1 MYWKNTLS
9 PFVYNPDIKSV
20 TIGDGITDLGWRIF
34 EGCTNLTKVS
44 IPNSVTDIAGAFSGC
59 TSLAN
64 ITIPESVTNIYWTF
78 NGCTSLTHITIPE
91 GVTEI
96 GGAFSGCTGLTNIT
110 LPKKL
115 TTIGANA
122 FQGCTNLTKITIPN
136 SVTSIEAD
144 AFANCT
150 GLTSITLPE
159 SVTSITGA
167 FYGCTN
173 LTSVTLPKNL
183 TKIGDRSFQEC
194 SSLKCIDIP
203 NSVTTIGD
211 RAFAGCASLTSINIP
226 ESVTTIAGAFADCA
240 SLMSITIPES
250 VTNIAGAF
258 AGCTSLANVTL
269 PKKLAEI
276 GQNAFSGCTSL
287 TGITIPDSVKA
298 IGYDAFARCTN
309 LTDITLPK
317 GLTTIGDDAFYDAL
331 CSLDTISIPE
341 NVTAIGYNAFYG
353 KGFAEVVMN
362 PAIPPKIASNTF
374 SFRNPGYIKTPL
386 ASISAYKQAEI
397 WKDMPQSKGISF
409 YAGKVVKD
417 GITYYIDDHGAFV
430 HSVDSSL
437 TEIVFEENVEF
448 EGTKQPIY
456 KIENVVL
463 TDRCNA
469 TLITL
474 PSTVKEISHGAFF
487 MVNYPII
494 IVRATTPPALRGPI
508 PMTTAI
514 VPKESVKAYRDSDG
528 WRDMTIIGDGK
539 NHIEVTTSKT
549 VDLTEAIMTQ
559 ARLTPASVT
568 SIKVH
573 GPLTENDIVNTL
585 NTNMRSC
592 YSIDL
597 SDAEIDTLP
606 NNAFSGKS
614 ELIYIA
620 LPTSLKVIGDNAFND
635 CTAMLSTIKL
645 PEGIEKIGNYA
656 FSNCVN
662 AKLSPELP
670 ATLNT
675 IGNGAFE
682 KCRISEIALPEG
694 LSSMGQGAFSECA
707 LLKKVDM
714 TNLFNLTAIPS
725 KAFNGCTSLS
735 EVILPFNLESIGD
748 GAFAGCSALS
758 KLDFVATLKAIG
770 GGAFS
775 GCKSLKSLDLFKCE
789 GLKEISAEAF
799 ASCTSLKSLNLPLA
813 LQTIGNGAFNGCS
826 AINLISSPVPTPPA
840 IYSESTLNGI
850 DKDVCVL
857 AMPKDSYMAYFRA
870 PYWGQFIEYTASV
883 IVGVE
888 GQGSV
893 TYGNNGG
900 QQPETAMP
908 LRAPETSP
916 DAAMATAYNGIN
928 ICAKDNT
935 TLTFKIVPNDGE
947 EIMSVTYAGKDVTS
961 QVVDGMFTTPEISGD
976 TDLKVS
982 FTSNQGGVSQI
993 DANGIRVY
1001 AEGRT
1006 IHIITSQKTRVRIA
1020 TVAGVQR
1027 CIDVEAGETSM
1038 EMPAQGIYIVNGQKV
1053 IVR

>member
-1 MYWKNTLS
+1 MS
-9 PFVYNPDIKSV
+9 CH
-20 TIGDGITDLGWRIF
+20 DL
-34 EGCTNLTKVS
+34 
-44 IPNSVTDIAGAFSGC
+44 D
-59 TSLAN
+59 
-64 ITIPESVTNIYWTF
+64 
-78 NGCTSLTHITIPE
+78 
-91 GVTEI
+91 
-96 GGAFSGCTGLTNIT
+96 
-110 LPKKL
+110 
-115 TTIGANA
+115 
-122 FQGCTNLTKITIPN
+122 
-136 SVTSIEAD
+136 
-144 AFANCT
+144 
-150 GLTSITLPE
+150 SITLP
-159 SVTSITGA
+159 TG
-167 FYGCTN
+167 
-173 LTSVTLPKNL
+173 L
-183 TKIGDRSFQEC
+183 I
-194 SSLKCIDIP
+194 
-203 NSVTTIGD
+203 TIGD
-211 RAFAGCASLTSINIP
+211 YAFN
-226 ESVTTIAGAFADCA
+226 D
-240 SLMSITIPES
+240 
-250 VTNIAGAF
+250 
-258 AGCTSLANVTL
+258 
-269 PKKLAEI
+269 
-276 GQNAFSGCTSL
+276 
-287 TGITIPDSVKA
+287 TG
-298 IGYDAFARCTN
+298 
-309 LTDITLPK
+309 
-317 GLTTIGDDAFYDAL
+317 
-331 CSLDTISIPE
+331 LDTITIPE
-341 NVTAIGYNAFYG
+341 NVTSIGASAFTGHGFMEIAVNA
-353 KGFAEVVMN
+353 AV
-362 PAIPPKIASNTF
+362 PPKIARN
-374 SFRNPGYIKTPL
+374 SFQFHVTGYIRTPL
-386 ASISAYKQAEI
+386 ASIPAYRQSEI
-397 WKDMPQSKGISF
+397 WKDMKNYGISF
-409 YAGKVVKD
+409 YGGKVIKD
-417 GITYYIDDHGAFV
+417 GITYYIDDHGAFA
-430 HSVDSSL
+430 HSADSSL

-448 EGTKQPIY
+448 EGSKHPLY
-456 KIENVVL
+456 CIEYCLFGHAYFDTSNGC
-463 TDRCNA
+463 DA

-474 PSTVKEISHGAFF
+474 PSTVKEINGGAFEK
-487 MVNYPII
+487 VNYPII
-494 IVRATTPPALRGPI
+494 IVRATTPPALEGRI

-514 VPKESVKAYRDSDG
+514 VPRESAKAYRDSDI
-528 WRDMTIIGDGK
+528 WKDMTIIGDGK

-748 GAFAGCSALS
+748 GAFAGCSDLS